1 MSRQLTPEEIEEYKR
16 LTRDAEQIQLKMD
29 ELMNQPIVY
38 GYARVS
44 TRGQARDGNSLEY
57 QEEQLRSAGAEKIY
71 IDTYTGKV
79 SDRPELDKLMK
90 KLQSGDTLVVT
101 KLDRVARSVAAGAE
115 LIDEL
120 NNRGV
125 KVNILNM
132 GIIDDTPTGKLLRNV
147 MLSFAEFE
155 RDLIVQRTQEGKE
168 IAKRKPGYREG
179 RPRKYSKKQLEH
191 AMELLKDNSYSQVS
205 ELTGISVSTLTRA
218 KKRYFMDD
226 NCLPNNI

>member
-29 ELMNQPIVY
+29 ELLNQPIVY

-101 KLDRVARSVAAGAE
+101 KLDRVARSVAAGSE

-179 RPRKYSKKQLEH
+179 RPKKYSKKQMEH
-191 AMELLKDNSYSQVS
+191 ALELLNSYSYKQVA
-205 ELTGISVSTLTRA
+205 EMTGISVSTLIRA
-218 KKRYFMDD
+218 KKKCY
-226 NCLPNNI
+226 LPQA

>member
-1 MSRQLTPEEIEEYKR
+1 MSRQLTFEEIEEYKR
-16 LTRDAEQIQLKMD
+16 LTRNTEQIQLKMD

-57 QEEQLRSAGAEKIY
+57 QEEQLRAAGAEKIY

-79 SDRPELDKLMK
+79 SDRPELDKLKK

-101 KLDRVARSVAAGAE
+101 KLDRVARSVAAGSE

-132 GIIDDTPTGKLLRNV
+132 GIIDDTPTGKLIRNV

-191 AMELLKDNSYSQVS
+191 AMELLNDYSYKQVS
-205 ELTGISVSTLTRA
+205 ELTGISVSTLART
-218 KKRYFMDD
+218 KRVSV
-226 NCLPNNI
+226 N

>member
-1 MSRQLTPEEIEEYKR
+1 MSRQLTLEEIEEYKR

-101 KLDRVARSVAAGAE
+101 KLDRVARSVVAGTE

-179 RPRKYSKKQLEH
+179 RPKKYSKKQMEH
-191 AMELLKDNSYSQVS
+191 ALELLNSYSYKQVA
-205 ELTGISVSTLTRA
+205 EMTGISVSTLIRA
-218 KKRYFMDD
+218 KKKCY
-226 NCLPNNI
+226 LPQA